1 MEYVESI
8 LDLVGN
14 TPLVRLSKVTEG
26 LRPLILAK
34 LEQLNPG
41 GSVKDRIGLSM
52 LEDAEGRGLLRPGGT
67 VVEPTSGNTGHG
79 LAMAAAIKGYK
90 MIFVMPDKMSAEKI
104 SLLRAYGAE
113 VVICPTNVERESPQ
127 SYYSVAERLTREI
140 PGAFQPNQY
149 FNPRN
154 PEAHYRTT
162 GPEIW
167 RQTDGRITT
176 FVAGVGTGGT
186 ISGVGKY
193 LKEQNPAVRV
203 IGADPEGSIFSGEI
217 APYKVEGVGED
228 FWPGTFDREIVD
240 EFIQVT
246 DRECFVAARKLA
258 RQEGILVGGS
268 AGLALHAAIQVAVD
282 SKPDDVI
289 VVLLPDTGRNYLS
302 KFFSD
307 EWMRQN
313 GYLQRLVPARVR
325 EVIDSHTDGVPE
337 LVSVGAGKS
346 VGEAIDL
353 MQQYGISQLLVT
365 ENGSS
370 AGGGVVGSIQ
380 ERTLLDRIYR
390 DPSVVTTS
398 VSTAMDPP
406 FARVAAG
413 APIEEAF
420 EALLGGEP
428 ALMIVEGELA
438 GRSDHPQRP
447 VGVRRPP
454 RAELT
459 GMDQPRKPLGLATR
473 AVHVGQGP
481 DPATGAVIVPIHLA
495 TTFVHESPG
504 RHKGFEY
511 SRSGNPTRNNLEAC
525 LASLEGAKHGLAF
538 SSGLAATTAVVLL
551 LDPGDHVVLTEDVY
565 GGTFRLFDQVFSRY
579 GITYTPSIRATW
591 MPSRRR

>member
-1 MEYVESI
+1 VEYVESI

-26 LRPLILAK
+26 LRPVILAK

-41 GSVKDRIGLSM
+41 GSVKDRIGLAM
-52 LEDAEGRGLLRPGGT
+52 LEDAEQRGLLRPGGT
-67 VVEPTSGNTGHG
+67 IVEPTSGNTGHG

-90 MIFVMPDKMSAEKI
+90 MIFVMPDKMSTEKI

-113 VVICPTNVERESPQ
+113 VVICPTNVERGSPQ
-127 SYYSVAERLTREI
+127 SYYSVADRLTREV

-167 RQTDGRITT
+167 RQTEGRITT

-186 ISGVGKY
+186 ITGVGKY

-203 IGADPEGSIFSGEI
+203 IGADPEGSIYSGEI

-228 FWPGTFDREIVD
+228 FWPGTFDRDVVD

-325 EVIDSHTDGVPE
+325 EVIDAAHTDHVPE
-337 LVSVGAGKS
+337 LVSVGAGKT

-365 ENGSS
+365 ES
-370 AGGGVVGSIQ
+370 GGTALNGVVGSIQ

-390 DPSVVTTS
+390 DPTVVTTS

-428 ALMIVEGELA
+428 ALMIVDGDE
-438 GRSDHPQRP
+438 P
-447 VGVRRPP
+447 VGVI
-454 RAELT
+454 
-459 GMDQPRKPLGLATR
+459 TR
-473 AVHVGQGP
+473 S
-481 DPATGAVIVPIHLA
+481 DLLE
-495 TTFVHESPG
+495 FVAHRG
-504 RHKGFEY
+504 RG
-511 SRSGNPTRNNLEAC
+511 
-525 LASLEGAKHGLAF
+525 
-538 SSGLAATTAVVLL
+538 
-551 LDPGDHVVLTEDVY
+551 
-565 GGTFRLFDQVFSRY
+565 
-579 GITYTPSIRATW
+579 
-591 MPSRRR
+591 

>member
-26 LRPLILAK
+26 LRPVILAK

-41 GSVKDRIGLSM
+41 GSVKDRIGLAM
-52 LEDAEGRGLLRPGGT
+52 LEDAERRGLLRPGGT
-67 VVEPTSGNTGHG
+67 IVEPTSGNTGHG
-79 LAMAAAIKGYK
+79 LAMAAVIKGYK

-113 VVICPTNVERESPQ
+113 VVICPTNVERDSPQ
-127 SYYSVAERLTREI
+127 SYYSVADRLTREV

-154 PEAHYRTT
+154 PEVHYRST

-167 RQTDGRITT
+167 RQTEGRITT

-186 ISGVGKY
+186 ISGVGRY

-203 IGADPEGSIFSGEI
+203 IGADPEGSIYSGEI

-228 FWPGTFDREIVD
+228 FWPGTFDRDVVD
-240 EFIQVT
+240 DFIQVT
-246 DRECFVAARKLA
+246 DRESFVAARKLA

-282 SKPDDVI
+282 SKADDVI
-289 VVLLPDTGRNYLS
+289 VVLLPDTGRNYLT

-325 EVIDSHTDGVPE
+325 EVIDAAHTDHVPE
-337 LVSVGAGKS
+337 LVSVGASKT

-365 ENGSS
+365 EMGETTLN
-370 AGGGVVGSIQ
+370 GVVGSIQ

-390 DPSVVTTS
+390 DPAVVTTS

-428 ALMIVEGELA
+428 ALMIVEGE
-438 GRSDHPQRP
+438 QP
-447 VGVRRPP
+447 VGVI
-454 RAELT
+454 
-459 GMDQPRKPLGLATR
+459 TR
-473 AVHVGQGP
+473 S
-481 DPATGAVIVPIHLA
+481 DLLE
-495 TTFVHESPG
+495 FVAHRG
-504 RHKGFEY
+504 RG
-511 SRSGNPTRNNLEAC
+511 
-525 LASLEGAKHGLAF
+525 
-538 SSGLAATTAVVLL
+538 
-551 LDPGDHVVLTEDVY
+551 
-565 GGTFRLFDQVFSRY
+565 
-579 GITYTPSIRATW
+579 
-591 MPSRRR
+591 

>member
-14 TPLVRLSKVTEG
+14 TPLVRLNKVTEG

-52 LEDAEGRGLLRPGGT
+52 LEDAERRGLLRPGGT
-67 VVEPTSGNTGHG
+67 IVEPTSGNTGHG

-113 VVICPTNVERESPQ
+113 VVICPTNVERESQQ
-127 SYYSVAERLTREI
+127 SYYSVADRLTREV

-186 ISGVGKY
+186 ITGVGKY
-193 LKEQNPAVRV
+193 LKEQNRAVRV
-203 IGADPEGSIFSGEI
+203 IGADPEGSIYSGEI

-268 AGLALHAAIQVAVD
+268 AGLALHAAIQVAVN

-365 ENGSS
+365 ENGST

-390 DPSVVTTS
+390 DPTVVTTS

-428 ALMIVEGELA
+428 ALMIVEGEL
-438 GRSDHPQRP
+438 P
-447 VGVRRPP
+447 VGVITRSDLLEFVARR
-454 RAELT
+454 
-459 GMDQPRKPLGLATR
+459 
-473 AVHVGQGP
+473 
-481 DPATGAVIVPIHLA
+481 
-495 TTFVHESPG
+495 G
-504 RHKGFEY
+504 R
-511 SRSGNPTRNNLEAC
+511 S
-525 LASLEGAKHGLAF
+525 
-538 SSGLAATTAVVLL
+538 
-551 LDPGDHVVLTEDVY
+551 
-565 GGTFRLFDQVFSRY
+565 
-579 GITYTPSIRATW
+579 
-591 MPSRRR
+591 

>member
-1 MEYVESI
+1 VEYVESI

-26 LRPLILAK
+26 LRPVILAK

-41 GSVKDRIGLSM
+41 GSVKDRIGLAM
-52 LEDAEGRGLLRPGGT
+52 LEDAEQRGLLRPGGT
-67 VVEPTSGNTGHG
+67 IVEPTSGNTGHG
-79 LAMAAAIKGYK
+79 LAMASAIKGYK

-113 VVICPTNVERESPQ
+113 VVICPTNVGRESAQ
-127 SYYSVAERLTREI
+127 SYYSVADRLTREV

-167 RQTDGRITT
+167 RQTEGRITT

-203 IGADPEGSIFSGEI
+203 IGADPEGSIYSGEI

-282 SKPDDVI
+282 SKADDVI

-325 EVIDSHTDGVPE
+325 EVIEAAHTDHVPE
-337 LVSVGAGKS
+337 LVSVGAGKT

-365 ENGSS
+365 EVG
-370 AGGGVVGSIQ
+370 ATALAGVVGSIQ

-390 DPSVVTTS
+390 DPTVVTTS

-406 FARVAAG
+406 FAQVAAG

-428 ALMIVEGELA
+428 ALMIVEGDE
-438 GRSDHPQRP
+438 P
-447 VGVRRPP
+447 VGVI
-454 RAELT
+454 
-459 GMDQPRKPLGLATR
+459 TR
-473 AVHVGQGP
+473 S
-481 DPATGAVIVPIHLA
+481 DLLE
-495 TTFVHESPG
+495 FVAHRG
-504 RHKGFEY
+504 RG
-511 SRSGNPTRNNLEAC
+511 
-525 LASLEGAKHGLAF
+525 
-538 SSGLAATTAVVLL
+538 
-551 LDPGDHVVLTEDVY
+551 
-565 GGTFRLFDQVFSRY
+565 
-579 GITYTPSIRATW
+579 
-591 MPSRRR
+591 

>member
-1 MEYVESI
+1 
-8 LDLVGN
+8 
-14 TPLVRLSKVTEG
+14 
-26 LRPLILAK
+26 
-34 LEQLNPG
+34 
-41 GSVKDRIGLSM
+41 M
-52 LEDAEGRGLLRPGGT
+52 LEDAERRGLLRPGGT

-104 SLLRAYGAE
+104 ALLRAYGAE

-127 SYYSVAERLTREI
+127 SYYSVADRLTREV

-154 PEAHYRTT
+154 PESHYQTT

-203 IGADPEGSIFSGEI
+203 IGADPEGSIYSGDI

-228 FWPGTFDREIVD
+228 FWPGTFDRDIVD

-246 DRECFVAARKLA
+246 DRESFVAARKLA

-325 EVIDSHTDGVPE
+325 EVIDSHSDGVPE
-337 LVSVGAGKS
+337 LVSVGAGRS

-365 ENGSS
+365 ENGSA

-390 DPSVVTTS
+390 DPAVVTTS

-428 ALMIVEGELA
+428 ALMIVDGDL
-438 GRSDHPQRP
+438 P
-447 VGVRRPP
+447 VGVITRSDLLEFVARR
-454 RAELT
+454 
-459 GMDQPRKPLGLATR
+459 
-473 AVHVGQGP
+473 
-481 DPATGAVIVPIHLA
+481 
-495 TTFVHESPG
+495 G
-504 RHKGFEY
+504 R
-511 SRSGNPTRNNLEAC
+511 S
-525 LASLEGAKHGLAF
+525 
-538 SSGLAATTAVVLL
+538 
-551 LDPGDHVVLTEDVY
+551 
-565 GGTFRLFDQVFSRY
+565 
-579 GITYTPSIRATW
+579 
-591 MPSRRR
+591 

>member
-1 MEYVESI
+1 VEYVESI

-52 LEDAEGRGLLRPGGT
+52 LEDAERRGLLRPGGT

-90 MIFVMPDKMSAEKI
+90 MIFVMPDKMSSEKI

-113 VVICPTNVERESPQ
+113 VVICPTNVERDSPQ
-127 SYYSVAERLTREI
+127 SYYSVAERLTREV

-186 ISGVGKY
+186 ISGVGRY

-228 FWPGTFDREIVD
+228 FWPGTFDRDIVD

-282 SKPDDVI
+282 SKADDVI

-365 ENGSS
+365 ENGST
-370 AGGGVVGSIQ
+370 AAGGVVGSIQ

-390 DPSVVTTS
+390 DPTVVTTS

-428 ALMIVEGELA
+428 ALMIVEGDL
-438 GRSDHPQRP
+438 P
-447 VGVRRPP
+447 VGVITRSDLLEFVARR
-454 RAELT
+454 
-459 GMDQPRKPLGLATR
+459 
-473 AVHVGQGP
+473 
-481 DPATGAVIVPIHLA
+481 
-495 TTFVHESPG
+495 G
-504 RHKGFEY
+504 RG
-511 SRSGNPTRNNLEAC
+511 
-525 LASLEGAKHGLAF
+525 
-538 SSGLAATTAVVLL
+538 
-551 LDPGDHVVLTEDVY
+551 
-565 GGTFRLFDQVFSRY
+565 
-579 GITYTPSIRATW
+579 
-591 MPSRRR
+591 

>member
-14 TPLVRLSKVTEG
+14 TPLVRLHKVTEG
-26 LRPLILAK
+26 LRPLVLAK

-67 VVEPTSGNTGHG
+67 IVEPTSGNTGHG

-113 VVICPTNVERESPQ
+113 VVICPTNVERESSQ
-127 SYYSVAERLTREI
+127 SYYSVADRLTREV

-186 ISGVGKY
+186 ITGVGKY

-203 IGADPEGSIFSGEI
+203 IGADPEGSIYSGEI

-228 FWPGTFDREIVD
+228 FWPGTFDRELVD

-246 DRECFVAARKLA
+246 DRESFVAPRKLA
-258 RQEGILVGGS
+258 RQEGILVGVS

-325 EVIDSHTDGVPE
+325 EVIDSHSDGVPE

-365 ENGSS
+365 ENGST

-390 DPSVVTTS
+390 DPAVVTTS

-428 ALMIVEGELA
+428 ALMIVEG
-438 GRSDHPQRP
+438 DHP
-447 VGVRRPP
+447 VGVITRRDLL
-454 RAELT
+454 E
-459 GMDQPRKPLGLATR
+459 
-473 AVHVGQGP
+473 
-481 DPATGAVIVPIHLA
+481 
-495 TTFVHESPG
+495 FVARRG
-504 RHKGFEY
+504 R
-511 SRSGNPTRNNLEAC
+511 S
-525 LASLEGAKHGLAF
+525 
-538 SSGLAATTAVVLL
+538 
-551 LDPGDHVVLTEDVY
+551 
-565 GGTFRLFDQVFSRY
+565 
-579 GITYTPSIRATW
+579 
-591 MPSRRR
+591 

>member
-1 MEYVESI
+1 VEYVESI

-52 LEDAEGRGLLRPGGT
+52 LEDAERRGLLRPGGT

-90 MIFVMPDKMSAEKI
+90 MIFVMPDKMSSEKI

-113 VVICPTNVERESPQ
+113 VVICPTNVERESAQ
-127 SYYSVAERLTREI
+127 SYYSVADRLTREV

-186 ISGVGKY
+186 ITGVGKY

-203 IGADPEGSIFSGEI
+203 IGADPEGSIYSGEI

-228 FWPGTFDREIVD
+228 FWPGTFDREVVD

-325 EVIDSHTDGVPE
+325 EVIDSQSDGVPE

-365 ENGSS
+365 ENGTTV
-370 AGGGVVGSIQ
+370 GGGVVGSIQ
-380 ERTLLDRIYR
+380 ERTLLDRVYR
-390 DPSVVTTS
+390 DPAVVTTS

-428 ALMIVEGELA
+428 ALMIVEGDL
-438 GRSDHPQRP
+438 P
-447 VGVRRPP
+447 VGVITRSDLLEFVARR
-454 RAELT
+454 
-459 GMDQPRKPLGLATR
+459 
-473 AVHVGQGP
+473 
-481 DPATGAVIVPIHLA
+481 
-495 TTFVHESPG
+495 G
-504 RHKGFEY
+504 RG
-511 SRSGNPTRNNLEAC
+511 
-525 LASLEGAKHGLAF
+525 
-538 SSGLAATTAVVLL
+538 
-551 LDPGDHVVLTEDVY
+551 
-565 GGTFRLFDQVFSRY
+565 
-579 GITYTPSIRATW
+579 
-591 MPSRRR
+591 

>member
-26 LRPLILAK
+26 LRPLVLAK

-52 LEDAEGRGLLRPGGT
+52 LEDAETRGLLRPGGT
-67 VVEPTSGNTGHG
+67 IVEPTSGNTGHG

-90 MIFVMPDKMSAEKI
+90 MIFVMPDKMAAEKI

-127 SYYSVAERLTREI
+127 SYYSVADRLTREV

-149 FNPRN
+149 FNARN

-186 ISGVGKY
+186 ITGVGKY

-203 IGADPEGSIFSGEI
+203 IGADPEGSIYSGEI

-228 FWPGTFDREIVD
+228 FWPGTFDREVVD

-246 DRECFVAARKLA
+246 DRESFVAARKLA

-325 EVIDSHTDGVPE
+325 EVIDSHSDGVPE

-365 ENGSS
+365 ENGST

-390 DPSVVTTS
+390 DPAVVTTS

-428 ALMIVEGELA
+428 ALMIVEGDL
-438 GRSDHPQRP
+438 P
-447 VGVRRPP
+447 VGVITRSDLLEFVARR
-454 RAELT
+454 
-459 GMDQPRKPLGLATR
+459 
-473 AVHVGQGP
+473 
-481 DPATGAVIVPIHLA
+481 
-495 TTFVHESPG
+495 G
-504 RHKGFEY
+504 R
-511 SRSGNPTRNNLEAC
+511 S
-525 LASLEGAKHGLAF
+525 
-538 SSGLAATTAVVLL
+538 
-551 LDPGDHVVLTEDVY
+551 
-565 GGTFRLFDQVFSRY
+565 
-579 GITYTPSIRATW
+579 
-591 MPSRRR
+591 

>member
-52 LEDAEGRGLLRPGGT
+52 LEDAERRGLLRPGGT

-90 MIFVMPDKMSAEKI
+90 MIFVMPDKMSSEKI

-113 VVICPTNVERESPQ
+113 VVICPTNVERDSPQ
-127 SYYSVAERLTREI
+127 SYYSVAERLTREV

-162 GPEIW
+162 GPELW

-186 ISGVGKY
+186 ITGVGRY

-203 IGADPEGSIFSGEI
+203 IGADPEGSIFSGAI

-228 FWPGTFDREIVD
+228 FWPGTFDRDIVD

-365 ENGSS
+365 ENGST
-370 AGGGVVGSIQ
+370 AAGGVVGSIQ

-390 DPSVVTTS
+390 DPTVVTTS

-428 ALMIVEGELA
+428 ALMIVEGDL
-438 GRSDHPQRP
+438 P
-447 VGVRRPP
+447 VGVITRSDLLEFVARR
-454 RAELT
+454 
-459 GMDQPRKPLGLATR
+459 
-473 AVHVGQGP
+473 
-481 DPATGAVIVPIHLA
+481 
-495 TTFVHESPG
+495 G
-504 RHKGFEY
+504 RG
-511 SRSGNPTRNNLEAC
+511 
-525 LASLEGAKHGLAF
+525 
-538 SSGLAATTAVVLL
+538 
-551 LDPGDHVVLTEDVY
+551 
-565 GGTFRLFDQVFSRY
+565 
-579 GITYTPSIRATW
+579 
-591 MPSRRR
+591 

>member
-1 MEYVESI
+1 VEYVESI

-52 LEDAEGRGLLRPGGT
+52 LEDAESRGLLRPGGT

-193 LKEQNPAVRV
+193 LKEQNPEVRV

-365 ENGSS
+365 ENGTS

-428 ALMIVEGELA
+428 ALMIVEGEL
-438 GRSDHPQRP
+438 P
-447 VGVRRPP
+447 VGVITRSDLLEFVARR
-454 RAELT
+454 
-459 GMDQPRKPLGLATR
+459 
-473 AVHVGQGP
+473 
-481 DPATGAVIVPIHLA
+481 
-495 TTFVHESPG
+495 G
-504 RHKGFEY
+504 R
-511 SRSGNPTRNNLEAC
+511 S
-525 LASLEGAKHGLAF
+525 
-538 SSGLAATTAVVLL
+538 
-551 LDPGDHVVLTEDVY
+551 
-565 GGTFRLFDQVFSRY
+565 
-579 GITYTPSIRATW
+579 
-591 MPSRRR
+591 

>member
-52 LEDAEGRGLLRPGGT
+52 LEDAERRGLLRPGGT

-90 MIFVMPDKMSAEKI
+90 MIFVMPDKMSSEKI

-113 VVICPTNVERESPQ
+113 VVICPTNVERESAQ
-127 SYYSVAERLTREI
+127 SYYSVADRITREV

-186 ISGVGKY
+186 ITGVGKY
-193 LKEQNPAVRV
+193 LKEQKPAVRV
-203 IGADPEGSIFSGEI
+203 IGADPEGSIYSGEI

-228 FWPGTFDREIVD
+228 FWPGTFDRDVVD

-325 EVIDSHTDGVPE
+325 EVIDSQSDGVPE

-365 ENGSS
+365 ENGTS

-380 ERTLLDRIYR
+380 ERTLLDRVYR
-390 DPSVVTTS
+390 DPAVVTTS

-406 FARVAAG
+406 FARVASG

-428 ALMIVEGELA
+428 ALMIVE
-438 GRSDHPQRP
+438 DDVP
-447 VGVRRPP
+447 VGVITRSDLLEFVARR
-454 RAELT
+454 
-459 GMDQPRKPLGLATR
+459 
-473 AVHVGQGP
+473 
-481 DPATGAVIVPIHLA
+481 
-495 TTFVHESPG
+495 G
-504 RHKGFEY
+504 RG
-511 SRSGNPTRNNLEAC
+511 
-525 LASLEGAKHGLAF
+525 
-538 SSGLAATTAVVLL
+538 
-551 LDPGDHVVLTEDVY
+551 
-565 GGTFRLFDQVFSRY
+565 
-579 GITYTPSIRATW
+579 
-591 MPSRRR
+591 

>member
-1 MEYVESI
+1 VEYVESI

-52 LEDAEGRGLLRPGGT
+52 LEDAERRGLLRPGGT

-90 MIFVMPDKMSAEKI
+90 MIFVMPDKMSSEKI

-113 VVICPTNVERESPQ
+113 VVICPTNVERESAQ
-127 SYYSVAERLTREI
+127 SYYSVADRLTREV

-186 ISGVGKY
+186 ITGVGKY

-203 IGADPEGSIFSGEI
+203 IGADPEGSIYSGEI

-228 FWPGTFDREIVD
+228 FWPGTFDREVVD

-325 EVIDSHTDGVPE
+325 EVIDSQSDGVPE

-365 ENGSS
+365 ENGTT

-380 ERTLLDRIYR
+380 ERTLLDRVYR
-390 DPSVVTTS
+390 DPAVVTTS

-428 ALMIVEGELA
+428 ALMIVEG
-438 GRSDHPQRP
+438 DVP
-447 VGVRRPP
+447 VGVITRSDLLEFVARR
-454 RAELT
+454 
-459 GMDQPRKPLGLATR
+459 
-473 AVHVGQGP
+473 
-481 DPATGAVIVPIHLA
+481 
-495 TTFVHESPG
+495 G
-504 RHKGFEY
+504 RG
-511 SRSGNPTRNNLEAC
+511 
-525 LASLEGAKHGLAF
+525 
-538 SSGLAATTAVVLL
+538 
-551 LDPGDHVVLTEDVY
+551 
-565 GGTFRLFDQVFSRY
+565 
-579 GITYTPSIRATW
+579 
-591 MPSRRR
+591 

>member
-26 LRPLILAK
+26 LRPLVLAK

-52 LEDAEGRGLLRPGGT
+52 LEDAESRGLLRPGGT
-67 VVEPTSGNTGHG
+67 IVEPTSGNTGHG

-90 MIFVMPDKMSAEKI
+90 MIFVMPDKMAAEKI

-113 VVICPTNVERESPQ
+113 VVICPTNVERDSPQ
-127 SYYSVAERLTREI
+127 SYYSVADRLTREV

-186 ISGVGKY
+186 ITGVGKY

-203 IGADPEGSIFSGEI
+203 IGADPEGSIYSGEI

-246 DRECFVAARKLA
+246 DRESFVAARKLA

-337 LVSVGAGKS
+337 LVSVGAGRS

-365 ENGSS
+365 ENGST

-390 DPSVVTTS
+390 DPAVVTTS

-428 ALMIVEGELA
+428 ALMIVEGDL
-438 GRSDHPQRP
+438 P
-447 VGVRRPP
+447 VGVITRSDLLEFVARR
-454 RAELT
+454 
-459 GMDQPRKPLGLATR
+459 
-473 AVHVGQGP
+473 
-481 DPATGAVIVPIHLA
+481 
-495 TTFVHESPG
+495 G
-504 RHKGFEY
+504 R
-511 SRSGNPTRNNLEAC
+511 
-525 LASLEGAKHGLAF
+525 
-538 SSGLAATTAVVLL
+538 
-551 LDPGDHVVLTEDVY
+551 
-565 GGTFRLFDQVFSRY
+565 
-579 GITYTPSIRATW
+579 I
-591 MPSRRR
+591 